1 MNQFFDFITG
11 GFFNYLGAIVRLP
24 FSKEK
29 FSTLVEET
37 QSNNYGMLVMTIIL
51 FTVFIAMRYL

>member
-1 MNQFFDFITG
+1 MNNFFDFITG
-11 GFFNYLGAIVRLP
+11 GFFNYLGAFVRLP

-37 QSNNYGMLVMTIIL
+37 QSNNYGMLVMTVILIIA
-51 FTVFIAMRYL
+51 FVIIRY